1 MMNYGTWECIC
12 HPRVAKDHDTL
23 KGYNVTTGKA
33 WAEFWGAQAASL
45 QGLGS
50 LPRLVERHNSMR
62 ESVGVAGKL
71 PATAG

>member
-23 KGYNVTTGKA
+23 KGYNVTTGK
-33 WAEFWGAQAASL
+33 GAQAASL

-71 PATAG
+71 PPTAG